1 MGNNR
6 MDCFRFLYPIDDEEY
21 KGEAIFTVIGC
32 ALDPGKDVMTK
43 EELEEKMSKGETF
56 SFEFDE
62 TTGWALLEDLVDYFK
77 ETRHDDLKKMIEQ

>member
-6 MDCFRFLYPIDDEEY
+6 MDCFRFLYPIENEEY
-21 KGEAIFTVIGC
+21 KGETIFTVIGC
-32 ALDPGKDVMTK
+32 TLDPGKDVMTK

-56 SFEFDE
+56 SFEFGE
-62 TTGWALLEDLVDYFK
+62 KAGWALLEDLVDYFK